1 MTSTIF
7 ILKLF
12 GQKISLPQQILFR
25 ESLADP
31 RSLGKL
37 QLGNLIPT
45 ISIIISYSIIIQ
57 IFVGIFLFLAFY
69 SNMNAKEAIWQA
81 ISHSISSFNGAGF
94 LFFNTKGLLGGY
106 EKNISVLTLPV
117 FLSWITIYLTS
128 INILLKS
135 TFSKFITIILFVSI
149 YASFSVL
156 HLLIGNEFI
165 DLKRKN
171 RYKKNNFILSLLNLY
186 F

>member
-12 GQKISLPQQILFR
+12 GQKISLPQQILLR

-37 QLGNLIPT
+37 QLGYLIPT

-69 SNMNAKEAIWQA
+69 SGMNAKEAIWQA
-81 ISHSISSFNGAGF
+81 ISHSVSSFNGAGF
-94 LFFNTKGLLGGY
+94 LFFNT
-106 EKNISVLTLPV
+106 
-117 FLSWITIYLTS
+117 
-128 INILLKS
+128 
-135 TFSKFITIILFVSI
+135 
-149 YASFSVL
+149 
-156 HLLIGNEFI
+156 
-165 DLKRKN
+165 
-171 RYKKNNFILSLLNLY
+171 
-186 F
+186 